1 MSAPSSTEP
10 RFAMRVRSALVT
22 GLAAALALL
31 GAMAHARAAFSGEW
45 WRLSMLA
52 FYGLLFALFVFRRPA
67 WESVSRPRHWVLA
80 LGGTFLPFCI
90 IPMARPAAGLIAF
103 GIGLQVIAMAIALTS
118 LFTLGRSF
126 GIIAARRA
134 VVSHGPYR
142 FVRHPLYVGEALWL
156 LAAVLQNPSTFNAAV
171 LAVQCACQWR
181 RIVDEEQVLLNDPQ
195 YAQYRSVVPYRLIPG
210 VL

>member
-1 MSAPSSTEP
+1 MSAPPITEHA
-10 RFAMRVRSALVT
+10 FSMRLRSAVVT

-31 GAMAHARAAFSGEW
+31 GAVAHARAAFNGEW

-52 FYGLLFALFVFRRPA
+52 FYGLLFTLFVFRRPA
-67 WESVSRPRHWVLA
+67 WESVSRPRHWAIA

-90 IPMARPAAGLIAF
+90 IPVTRPPAGLIAV
-103 GIGLQVIAMAIALTS
+103 GIGLQVIAMAIALAS
-118 LFTLGRSF
+118 LFSLGRSF
-126 GIIAARRA
+126 GIIAARRG

-142 FVRHPLYVGEALWL
+142 LVRHPLYVGEALWL
-156 LAAVLQNPSTFNAAV
+156 LAAVLQNVSAFNVVV

-181 RIVDEEQVLLNDPQ
+181 RIVDEEQVLLKDPQ
-195 YAQYRSVVPYRLIPG
+195 YARYRTVVPYRLIPG